1 MAKKVGFFRGRR
13 SSFTARGSGMRASR
27 PVEENGSRRWSSP
40 EEDVMRFV
48 VRPEFYGCR
57 RLFRS
62 RANHYPLTE
71 VVTAM
76 EVLA

>member
-1 MAKKVGFFRGRR
+1 
-13 SSFTARGSGMRASR
+13 
-27 PVEENGSRRWSSP
+27 
-40 EEDVMRFV
+40 MRFV

-57 RLFRS
+57 RPLRS